1 MGFNYPRKPNEEQF
15 ILAHG
20 LNNDLTAI
28 LGRCELMG
36 DVLSTNAE
44 AREHLRIIRVAVHRM
59 IDRVVGPPS
68 STRKGPHETACA
80 TLPRRSVIWG
90 DVEVK
95 SLRKIEHD
103 PFE

>member
-1 MGFNYPRKPNEEQF
+1 MGFNYSRKPNEEQF

-44 AREHLRIIRVAVHRM
+44 AREHLRIIKIAVHRM
-59 IDRVVGPPS
+59 IERVEVPTSSARKRPPAIAS
-68 STRKGPHETACA
+68 A

-90 DVEVK
+90 DVEA
-95 SLRKIEHD
+95 KITEKNRI
-103 PFE
+103 